1 MANFILL
8 IDVIDIY
15 ILEHVSR
22 EPAVFQNN
30 NKKTIVIDII
40 ARMKQWLYDR
50 NPMLFFGGKK
60 ENKKDGKNSRK
71 TANLRLVYISIEAK

>member
-1 MANFILL
+1 MANFNLL

-40 ARMKQWLYDR
+40 ARKKQWLYDR
-50 NPMLFFGGKK
+50 NPMLIFLGKK
-60 ENKKDGKNSRK
+60 KKIRK
-71 TANLRLVYISIEAK
+71 TEKTAEKQQILG